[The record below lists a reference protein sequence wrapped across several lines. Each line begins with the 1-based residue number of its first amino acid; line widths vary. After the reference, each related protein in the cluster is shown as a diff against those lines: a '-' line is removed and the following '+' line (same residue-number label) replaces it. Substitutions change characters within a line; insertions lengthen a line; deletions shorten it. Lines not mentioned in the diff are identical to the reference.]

1 MKKTGFYLI
10 PEIVKAMLGRVAYVL
25 IMLILFILDAILCPI
40 WLIVRI
46 IQILFERLAYAVAKA
61 GLILDDLEDEIMKK
75 I

>member
-10 PEIVKAMLGRVAYVL
+10 PEIVKAMLGRVAYIL
-25 IMLILFILDAILCPI
+25 IMLILFVLDAILCPI

-46 IQILFERLAYAVAKA
+46 IHILCERLAAAVAKA
-61 GLILDDLEDEIMKK
+61 GLILDDLEDKIMDK